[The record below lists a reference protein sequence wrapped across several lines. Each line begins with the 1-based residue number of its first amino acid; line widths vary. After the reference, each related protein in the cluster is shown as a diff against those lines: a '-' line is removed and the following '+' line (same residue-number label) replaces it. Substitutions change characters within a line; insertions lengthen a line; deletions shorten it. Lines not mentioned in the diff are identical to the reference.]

1 LKADFLLK
9 IAFLVKNVIITRRN
23 IVNKVVFILDRRI
36 DMKIKSVTQLIDLV
50 RNEKVDFTK
59 TPQVNGVD
67 IGGGTPGGSDAQI
80 QFNNDGAFGGSS
92 NLTFDGTT
100 LTGSYTGSLA
110 EFTTITGTA
119 LSSSAVSASNI
130 VLAETKISPSRV
142 YKNPPDPVSRVF
154 SPDLY
159 YKFNSDFS
167 DSSTFG
173 RTATPAGTAVPVIN
187 TSVKKLGA
195 GSAQIKANGRLKYL
209 TDGSTSGNTTAIPLH
224 QYQVGWSVAFWFYAA
239 STPADQFW
247 LFAKTTDNTWE
258 AGARALYVDS
268 SGNVHWARHGIA
280 NVTMLSHAS
289 NPICDGQWHH
299 IVATYWQWDP
309 VDPGAIKLR
318 VYLDGAS
325 VDVVAGVNMASWAGA
340 VGKTFFTRGDASG
353 GNDFYIDDFMY
364 TNYPLSKATAIALW
378 NSGNGTPADEADI
391 L

>member
-1 LKADFLLK
+1 MA
-9 IAFLVKNVIITRRN
+9 I
-23 IVNKVVFILDRRI
+23 
-36 DMKIKSVTQLIDLV
+36 KIKSVPQLIDLV
-50 RNEKVDFTK
+50 RNERVNFTQ
-59 TPQVNGVD
+59 TPQINGTD
-67 IGGGTPGGSDAQI
+67 IIAG
-80 QFNNDGAFGGSS
+80 
-92 NLTFDGTT
+92 
-100 LTGSYTGSLA
+100 
-110 EFTTITGTA
+110 
-119 LSSSAVSASNI
+119 
-130 VLAETKISPSRV
+130 PSV
-142 YKNPPDPVSRVF
+142 KLYKNPPDPVSKIF
-154 SPDLY
+154 APDLY
-159 YKFNSDFS
+159 YKFDEDFT

-173 RTATPAGTAVPVIN
+173 RDATPAGTAVPVIN
-187 TSVKKLGA
+187 TSIKKLGA

-224 QYQVGWSVAFWFYAA
+224 QYQVGWSVAFWFYAT
-239 STPADQFW
+239 SVPDDQFW

-280 NVTMLSHAS
+280 NVQFLAHAS

-340 VGKTFFTRGDASG
+340 VGKTFFTRGDQSG
-353 GNDFYIDDFMY
+353 GKDFYIDDFMY
-364 TNYPLSKATAIALW
+364 ANYPLSKATAIALW